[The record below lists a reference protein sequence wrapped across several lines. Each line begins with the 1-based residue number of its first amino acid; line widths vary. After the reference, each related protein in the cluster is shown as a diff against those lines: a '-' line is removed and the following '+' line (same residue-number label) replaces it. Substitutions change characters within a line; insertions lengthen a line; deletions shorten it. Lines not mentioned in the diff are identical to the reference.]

1 MLKYSLILFIPIFL
15 FAQDWQFDPDS
26 LKDDGPIAPMI
37 LGPFIDGYTPVINY
51 SKNNRETE
59 GTEYN
64 GFQVQVISVDNLHR
78 AELMR
83 IKLSSQFNHP
93 TEVIFDAPN
102 YKVRVGEFTD
112 RKDAER
118 VRKQLLELGY
128 MRSWVVRA
136 RLTH

>member
-26 LKDDGPIAPMI
+26 LKDDGPIVPMI
-37 LGPFIDGYTPVINY
+37 LGPFIDGYTPVIDY

-93 TEVIFDAPN
+93 TEVIFEAPN

-136 RLTH
+136 RLTY

>member
-1 MLKYSLILFIPIFL
+1 MFKYSLILFIPIFL

-26 LKDDGPIAPMI
+26 LKDDGPIVPMI
-37 LGPFIDGYTPVINY
+37 LGPFIDGYTPVIDY